1 MNKIAKS
8 NKDSIINE
16 VKTQIRTIES
26 ANMFIQML
34 FNKAI
39 NDHKYIDIYVEMYQ
53 KVYQYV
59 LSNKNEVG
67 KEIPRIL
74 IRLCEN
80 VFKRKLNDDEINKMT
95 AEDHENYKFEYI
107 GNCKLICR
115 LYTENLVKK
124 ELPLICMRFL
134 IENADENGFTA
145 LFECMKLVGKL
156 EKNEFGEIK
165 KLLIDRLKQGG
176 LERRVYFNMEEGM
189 KHLYERVDL
198 IHLYKSNNN

>member
-1 MNKIAKS
+1 
-8 NKDSIINE
+8 
-16 VKTQIRTIES
+16 
-26 ANMFIQML
+26 
-34 FNKAI
+34 
-39 NDHKYIDIYVEMYQ
+39 
-53 KVYQYV
+53 
-59 LSNKNEVG
+59 
-67 KEIPRIL
+67 
-74 IRLCEN
+74 
-80 VFKRKLNDDEINKMT
+80 
-95 AEDHENYKFEYI
+95 
-107 GNCKLICR
+107 
-115 LYTENLVKK
+115 
-124 ELPLICMRFL
+124 MRFL